1 MFVHIARNIHCYLR
15 IFIDAIELYKL
26 MLIGDIKKNAEVFA
40 KKNAEVTLLLL
51 TSKLPPKIYET
62 TTSTRIPVHN

>member
-1 MFVHIARNIHCYLR
+1 
-15 IFIDAIELYKL
+15 
-26 MLIGDIKKNAEVFA
+26 MLIGDINKNAEVFA